1 MRPRNSLPVSKRAT
15 VAFDQGVTFHD
26 EKVRVSARLGLTPLT
41 CLTLFG
47 GGGAKI
53 LVADLRENAKEG
65 YLLRQEGK
73 MRKTWRSRF
82 VILAGDVLYIFGSSQ
97 VHATALLHCRTFNIP
112 NMPRTHTTAVQA
124 EEKVVDSIQLRNCS
138 IYAVTGA
145 IKGREHCI
153 DIYRSQ
159 PSKHY
164 LSGAD
169 DEKDRH
175 AWISAIKHARGDK
188 VLGETPEQELVRRER
203 ETASKLTATLNWMHQ
218 LIREDQVQDVLK
230 LLQDADKE
238 TPGVEREDDVTSRDL
253 VRSREPQAGHTLL
266 HVAAAHGQ
274 LRLVKE
280 LVEVYR
286 ADINKPDK
294 QSWSPLHTAAHHSQI
309 DVFEYLVDR
318 GASLYTT
325 TANGSSPLHYLVRF
339 SRSSPRGRATQ
350 GNSKTCFI

>member
-1 MRPRNSLPVSKRAT
+1 
-15 VAFDQGVTFHD
+15 
-26 EKVRVSARLGLTPLT
+26 
-41 CLTLFG
+41 
-47 GGGAKI
+47 
-53 LVADLRENAKEG
+53 
-65 YLLRQEGK
+65 
-73 MRKTWRSRF
+73 
-82 VILAGDVLYIFGSSQ
+82 
-97 VHATALLHCRTFNIP
+97 
-112 NMPRTHTTAVQA
+112 MPRTHTTAMQA
-124 EEKVVDSIQLRNCS
+124 EEKVVDSIQLSNCS

-164 LSGAD
+164 LFGAD

-350 GNSKTCFI
+350 GNDKT

>member
-1 MRPRNSLPVSKRAT
+1 M
-15 VAFDQGVTFHD
+15 
-26 EKVRVSARLGLTPLT
+26 
-41 CLTLFG
+41 
-47 GGGAKI
+47 
-53 LVADLRENAKEG
+53 
-65 YLLRQEGK
+65 
-73 MRKTWRSRF
+73 
-82 VILAGDVLYIFGSSQ
+82 
-97 VHATALLHCRTFNIP
+97 
-112 NMPRTHTTAVQA
+112 AVQA
-124 EEKVVDSIQLRNCS
+124 EEKVVDSIQLSNCS

-164 LSGAD
+164 LFGAD

-238 TPGVEREDDVTSRDL
+238 TPGVEREDDITSRDL

-339 SRSSPRGRATQ
+339 TRSSPRGRATH
-350 GNSKTCFI
+350 GNYNTMMLYFSVALVLLLLTRLLSAYTQRRPRTSRTGCWRWCRRRSTWVPTSMPPIVAAIRPSISQRTWLCALFLLP